1 MMKIFLIG
9 VRLVNIVTR
18 NKMMIMYIAGREI
31 RNREKAQNENKSIS
45 QNIENINTKEVNIS
59 TKDTLIASLIIGI
72 SAFVVYLLFELTGIV

>member
-1 MMKIFLIG
+1 MKIFLIG